1 MLHLQY
7 LDPQTPPVVR
17 RWHFYIGH
25 EMICGRQRFLDPP
38 SPMAGHCIALTPPQ
52 PRWGPSLGG
61 QPGTVRRLVF
71 PKVSGQLCPLRDCR
85 TAMEIAITTGE
96 HGSCLVPEGPWAQWV
111 SRSHVSGAVCGGE
124 KTRTELG
131 ARIRPG
137 VW

>member
-1 MLHLQY
+1 MVLHLQY

-17 RWHFYIGH
+17 RWHFYLGH
-25 EMICGRQRFLDPP
+25 EMICGRQKFLDPP
-38 SPMAGHCIALTPPQ
+38 SPVAGHCIALTPTQ

-61 QPGTVRRLVF
+61 QPGTVLRISKSRPATLPAQRLRNCNGNRHYHGRARILPRPRGPMGSVGSTF
-71 PKVSGQLCPLRDCR
+71 PRQW
-85 TAMEIAITTGE
+85 
-96 HGSCLVPEGPWAQWV
+96 GSL
-111 SRSHVSGAVCGGE
+111 GGE